1 MREKAQATKRAKALA
16 RVVLPTPGRFP
27 ISRWSLATRQP
38 TICSTTC
45 GLPSRGALDGG
56 AYAGEG
62 LFGVG
67 DGGAGNKIVACGTR
81 RIRQA
86 GSNEGGGVT
95 AEGIFVIFAPG
106 ERALPFLS
114 SVR

>member
-67 DGGAGNKIVACGTR
+67 YGGAGNKIVACGTR

-106 ERALPFLS
+106 ERA
-114 SVR
+114 